1 MLVPTGKGKYYE
13 GFKKVVDSSDVIL
26 QVLDARDPCSCRCL
40 EVERYVRKVD
50 ANKRIILVL
59 NKIGT
64 PASKPLAETPSLWS
78 PALCAGSTCR
88 CSSLPQRELEAFAPS
103 QGCCT

>member
-1 MLVPTGKGKYYE
+1 MPVPTGKGKYYE
-13 GFKKVVDSSDVIL
+13 GFKKVVDSSDVVL

-50 ANKRIILVL
+50 ANNKRIILVL

-64 PASKPLAETPSLWS
+64 PASEPFAETPSLWL
-78 PALCAGSTCR
+78 PAFVCWIH
-88 CSSLPQRELEAFAPS
+88 LPMQFTPTEGA
-103 QGCCT
+103 